1 MNHPHIPGV
10 TTARKTT
17 RSKKTQANHMVKSK
31 FHRIPKESNKAPS
44 SHLLERLRKDVVP
57 LNRDPS
63 AWDALLQRTKK
74 CPVVL
79 LGEATHGTHEF
90 YKLRAEITRRLI
102 EEQGFNAVAIEADW
116 PDAYQVNR
124 YVRAMDGANS
134 VLESLAGFRRFP
146 HWMWRNRDMVE
157 FLDWLRKHNTSKSRS
172 DRPAGFY
179 GLDLYSLH
187 DSIDAVLNYLAKVDP
202 AAARRM
208 VRWYGCFETFGGN
221 PRTYGYQTGMGLAP
235 SCEKEVVRALQDL
248 RIRKEFYML
257 RNGGASAEE
266 YFCAEQNAVVVRDA
280 EKYYRTMLRADVSS
294 WNIRD
299 QHMMD
304 TLLSLMRHLN
314 QMEGRAKVVVW
325 AHNSHLGNAEAT
337 QMHERGEF
345 NLGQLVRNHFGDQS
359 YLVGFTTYEGTVTAS
374 SDWDGPAERKR
385 IRPALETSY
394 ECLFH
399 EVGVPRFWLEFSKDK
414 QMRDLMRFPRL
425 ERAIGVVYQPESER
439 RSHYQFARLADQFD
453 AVVHVDR
460 TRAVEPLEK
469 TVYWEHGEVD
479 ETYPTGL

>member
-1 MNHPHIPGV
+1 MV
-10 TTARKTT
+10 T
-17 RSKKTQANHMVKSK
+17 HK
-31 FHRIPKESNKAPS
+31 FHRGMDKLANGSGN
-44 SHLLERLRKDVVP
+44 HLLERLRQDIVP
-57 LNRDPS
+57 LNRDGS
-63 AWDALLQRTKK
+63 VWDALLEGTRN
-74 CPVVL
+74 CRVVL

-90 YKLRAEITRRLI
+90 YKMRAEITRRLI

-146 HWMWRNRDMVE
+146 HWMWRNKDVVE
-157 FLDWLRKHNTSKSRS
+157 FLDWLRKHNTSRHGSGH
-172 DRPAGFY
+172 PAGFY

-202 AAARRM
+202 TAARRM
-208 VRWYGCFETFGGN
+208 ARWYGCFDNFGGN

-235 SCEKEVVRALQDL
+235 SCENEVIRALQDL

-266 YFCAEQNAVVVRDA
+266 YFSAEQNAVVIHNA
-280 EKYYRTMLRADVSS
+280 EQYYRTMLRADVSS
-294 WNIRD
+294 WNLRD
-299 QHMMD
+299 EHMME

-314 QMEGRAKVVVW
+314 QTEGRAKVVVW

-337 QMHERGEF
+337 QMHEQGEL
-345 NLGQLVRNHFGDQS
+345 NLGQLVRRHFGQEVFS
-359 YLVGFTTYEGTVTAS
+359 VGFTTYQGTVTAS

-385 IRPALETSY
+385 IRPALETSF
-394 ECLFH
+394 ESLFH
-399 EVGVPRFWLEFSKDK
+399 QTGVPRFWLEFAKDK
-414 QMRDLMRFPRL
+414 KLVELMRFPRL

-453 AVVHVDR
+453 AVIHVDH
-460 TRAVEPLEK
+460 THALEPLEK
-469 TVYWEHGEVD
+469 TVHWEQGEVD